1 MKKDKKNPDRS
12 IVPILSP
19 DSIKIRLCPVS
30 RYAIRGSFSA
40 SDSEA
45 YYFFGANV
53 NTLQARDALSGIH
66 IARFY
71 QLHHVEA
78 HRTFLVALSA
88 GDA

>member
-1 MKKDKKNPDRS
+1 M
-12 IVPILSP
+12 
-19 DSIKIRLCPVS
+19 S
-30 RYAIRGSFSA
+30 RYAICGSFSA
-40 SDSEA
+40 SNTAA

-71 QLHHVEA
+71 QLHYVEA
-78 HRTFLVALSA
+78 HRAFFDALSA